1 MGHQERRD
9 FSSRAESILEAM
21 AIARATGEKSVLSV
35 SCVRSVVKIRLR
47 SVAQTAGLTPED
59 TQLIRWVAW
68 ADASAAPR
76 TTKAVRLSRPGRGRP
91 RSGRERVVSDWR
103 SAGACLPHPP
113 PSASTSPGTG
123 EVNLPERPTAR
134 SRFFHSKP
142 RADTNVTKRQPGG
155 RGEDLIP
162 PAWCR
167 QRSSSL
173 ARAMPATTLLPSPAC
188 GKGARG
194 EGSASRHGAVWMSN
208 AARRDRRQPGTRTG
222 DVMSPLEH
230 PCQKVPKSAVRRT
243 R

>member
-91 RSGRERVVSDWR
+91 RSGRERVVSDWH

-142 RADTNVTKRQPGG
+142 RADTNVTKRQPGTGEAKILAPSPAGLLVAPLYRAHAWESGRGRGGSPSRRCADLTPALTRAARGLSRGG
-155 RGEDLIP
+155 RGED
-162 PAWCR
+162 PA
-167 QRSSSL
+167 
-173 ARAMPATTLLPSPAC
+173 
-188 GKGARG
+188 
-194 EGSASRHGAVWMSN
+194 
-208 AARRDRRQPGTRTG
+208 
-222 DVMSPLEH
+222 
-230 PCQKVPKSAVRRT
+230 
-243 R
+243 